1 MNHPDPI
8 SFIPVA
14 VDTTGRMCDEF
25 ILLLFVY
32 DHREVSSL
40 DNELPEESDKFL
52 FLRSWC
58 FSNLKGE
65 VGLIMENVSVIRISI
80 PLDLSSRSFVQLP
93 CFIRSVVPHRF

>member
-40 DNELPEESDKFL
+40 DNELPEESDFSAFRTTSVFHSFRRSTPILAPSLVL
-52 FLRSWC
+52 FPPS
-58 FSNLKGE
+58 
-65 VGLIMENVSVIRISI
+65 SV
-80 PLDLSSRSFVQLP
+80 
-93 CFIRSVVPHRF
+93 